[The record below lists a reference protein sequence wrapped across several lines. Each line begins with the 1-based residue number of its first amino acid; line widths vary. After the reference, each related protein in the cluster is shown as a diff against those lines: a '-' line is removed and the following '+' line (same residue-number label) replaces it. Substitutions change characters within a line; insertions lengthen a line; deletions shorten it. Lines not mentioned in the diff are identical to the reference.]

1 MYKTEQEQFWSTD
14 FGNEYIKRNTYEDLY
29 PGLLYFWSKIISKTS
44 GVKSCIEFGANIGA
58 NLKAIKTLIPHM
70 DIAAIEINHMACQ
83 GYLKKFLSPENI
95 YEQSILDYE
104 PKRKYDL
111 AFIKTVLIHINPDEL
126 QNVYEKLYNSSN
138 KYILVAEYYNQTP
151 VMIEYRGNKE
161 RLFKRDFAGEILDK
175 YPDLKLVDYGFFYNR
190 DNNFKMD
197 DISWFL
203 MEK

>member
-1 MYKTEQEQFWSTD
+1 M
-14 FGNEYIKRNTYEDLY
+14 
-29 PGLLYFWSKIISKTS
+29 
-44 GVKSCIEFGANIGA
+44 
-58 NLKAIKTLIPHM
+58 
-70 DIAAIEINHMACQ
+70 
-83 GYLKKFLSPENI
+83 
-95 YEQSILDYE
+95 
-104 PKRKYDL
+104 
-111 AFIKTVLIHINPDEL
+111 IHINPDEL
-126 QNVYEKLYNSSN
+126 QNAYEKLYNSSN